1 MNYACGPCASGEGTT
16 CESCDGNA
24 NTACNTKKETGADF
38 KCHDYE
44 KDEDGKWIK
53 KSALTTCQRLK
64 TTTAITCNMPTDKAD
79 KTYVHKNKGCGACTP
94 ADKTAGKCSECNT
107 AECNVK
113 TTPIK
118 CIQGDGS
125 DMTAKVCATEAGKA
139 APTKCHQAKFIEY
152 TGLAAGQNY
161 GCGACA
167 SDATAK
173 CQECVGKTDAAC
185 NTKIETGDD
194 FKCYDYELKDDK
206 FSQKKDA
213 VTCKRLKA
221 TKIACNMPGTKADKT
236 YKVPNKGC
244 GPCTDADKKA
254 NKCAECDKGECNK
267 SSAYTVTALLLPL
280 LATFYTLL

>member
-1 MNYACGPCASGEGTT
+1 MKVALLCLVLVVVHNSDAIKCVQGDGKDQTAKDCAGAQASATKCSQPKFVEFTGLSSGVQYACGPCASGEGTT
-16 CESCDGNA
+16 CDSCDGNTA
-24 NTACNTKKETGADF
+24 TACNVAKETGADF

-79 KTYVHKNKGCGACTP
+79 KAYVHKNKGCGACTP

-139 APTKCHQAKFIEY
+139 A
-152 TGLAAGQNY
+152 
-161 GCGACA
+161 
-167 SDATAK
+167 
-173 CQECVGKTDAAC
+173 
-185 NTKIETGDD
+185 
-194 FKCYDYELKDDK
+194 
-206 FSQKKDA
+206 
-213 VTCKRLKA
+213 
-221 TKIACNMPGTKADKT
+221 
-236 YKVPNKGC
+236 
-244 GPCTDADKKA
+244 
-254 NKCAECDKGECNK
+254 
-267 SSAYTVTALLLPL
+267 
-280 LATFYTLL
+280 